1 MSKKRTL
8 AVGAALTALIAIGL
22 CAYLT
27 VFQAEPPAN
36 IDAAAKC
43 FLSLDL
49 KGAERILHR
58 ILAEGEAPPESRAE
72 ALITQAR
79 IAWKFYQEPQ
89 QARELLAQAT
99 ELKAKEYKVQTMLSR
114 VNRESGQFEQALANA
129 DRAIELA
136 ESQRQWIDSRS
147 LWAQAVWEQARERVE
162 KDQPFDANRV
172 EEGVTVLTGVLR
184 KAPGS
189 PGPSR
194 VLLALALLTGDGE
207 TAWLAWK
214 SYFNMADD
222 DPPEGVLADP
232 YDLLA
237 DVLPRWR
244 GGPPNRQDGITLI
257 RGLGDSRF
265 YGYARLISRLFF
277 DGDSFDDVPD
287 VRDRLLYADTIEAF
301 GEIAEDYYRKLALGE
316 KDEAAFENALLEEAE
331 RLWSAL
337 SFMVGPPEFSLQT
350 FSTEMKTRFG
360 AHVIL
365 GGTGNYRGKVL
376 LMGHLVERQTRTVEQ
391 YGYQSEFSHLRYD
404 MMVSNGYSSW
414 FWDGTAAIGGW
425 ATADEMA
432 SIGSGGAGKFYKMLW
447 QVTEDA
453 EREKTEQYIADRLES
468 EEEAI
473 GESLS
478 APLYGL
484 GRRMQLQGAE
494 AMLNELEDSGLE
506 GDALALAFVRRYDRF
521 QVGKHIFAHEG
532 RHSIDQKFFVDDW
545 KHWSGAEKEY
555 RAKLSEIVFS
565 SDPYLSLANLLA
577 QAVNRSQHGK
587 ANLKIRKTLAT
598 WMKAHQDEIQDL
610 DSDRPFLV
618 QAHLLTADQIR
629 RCFTDADPLV
639 RRPRQTE

>member
-8 AVGAALTALIAIGL
+8 AVGAALVVLIAIGL
-22 CAYLT
+22 CAHLT

-36 IDAAAKC
+36 IDAVAKS

-49 KGAERILHR
+49 KGTERILHR
-58 ILAEGEAPPESRAE
+58 ILAESEAPPESRAE

-79 IAWKFYQEPQ
+79 IAWKFYQEPDR
-89 QARELLAQAT
+89 ARELLGQAA
-99 ELKAKEYKVQTMLSR
+99 ELKAKEYEVQTMLSR
-114 VNRESGQFEQALANA
+114 VERESGGFEQALASA
-129 DRAIELA
+129 DRASDLA
-136 ESQRQWIDSRS
+136 TSQRQWVDSRS
-147 LWAQAVWEQARERVE
+147 LWAQAVWEQARARVE
-162 KDQPFDANRV
+162 EDQPFDANLV
-172 EEGVTVLTGVLR
+172 EEGVTVLTEVLQ
-184 KAPGS
+184 KVPGH

-194 VLLALALLTGDGE
+194 ILLALTLLTGDGE

-214 SYFNMADD
+214 SYFNVTDG
-222 DPPEGVLADP
+222 DPPEGILTGP
-232 YDLLA
+232 YELLA

-244 GGPPNRQDGITLI
+244 GGPSNRQEGISLI

-265 YGYARLISRLFF
+265 YGYGRLISRLFF
-277 DGDSFDDVPD
+277 EDDSFEDVPD

-316 KDEAAFENALLEEAE
+316 KDEAAFENALLEKAE

-360 AHVIL
+360 AHIIL

-391 YGYQSEFSHLRYD
+391 YGYESEFSHLRYD

-432 SIGSGGAGKFYKMLW
+432 SIGSGGAGKFYKMWW

-453 EREKTEQYIADRLES
+453 EREKTQQYIADRLES
-468 EEEAI
+468 EEQAI
-473 GESLS
+473 RKSLS
-478 APLYGL
+478 APLNGL
-484 GRRMQLQGAE
+484 GRRMQFRGSE
-494 AMLNELEDSGLE
+494 AMLDELKASGLE

-521 QVGKHIFAHEG
+521 HVAKHIFAHEG
-532 RHSIDQKFFVDDW
+532 RHSIDQKFFPDDW
-545 KHWSGAEKEY
+545 KRWKGPEKEF

-587 ANLKIRKTLAT
+587 ANLKIRQTLVN
-598 WMKAHQDEIQDL
+598 WMKTHQDEIQNL
-610 DSDRPFLV
+610 DSDKPLLV
-618 QAHLLTADQIR
+618 QAHLLTPDQIR
-629 RCFTDADPLV
+629 RCFTDADPLAK
-639 RRPRQTE
+639 RAKQP